1 MSELPTLNEFAVETL
16 TNALMD
22 AFRKVAELEAKIE
35 AQDDSVPSWIHDEL
49 KADYAEFKT
58 RDGISTRRIINALED
73 KDKDTFIEAVA
84 DLTDFNPAT
93 VHANLAMMM
102 EVDRANVSELLSAI
116 RNGRKIDAI
125 KIVRRMFGLPLKE
138 AKDFVEEHYFDH
150 APSLG
155 DILKGTIDGQ

>member
-1 MSELPTLNEFAVETL
+1 
-16 TNALMD
+16 
-22 AFRKVAELEAKIE
+22 
-35 AQDDSVPSWIHDEL
+35 
-49 KADYAEFKT
+49 
-58 RDGISTRRIINALED
+58 
-73 KDKDTFIEAVA
+73 
-84 DLTDFNPAT
+84 
-93 VHANLAMMM
+93 M